1 MKKVLALILAVVMC
15 FGMASVAFGIDVT
28 LPLSGCVIVDS
39 NGEVVVN
46 DYVEYVNGT
55 IAYVAGSEF
64 YIIPDCYLPG
74 EAGDDGDFDNFEITS
89 VEVTQGSTTVYTP
102 AFFFDDDG
110 NMPTDTWM
118 IQMKTQ
124 DIAAVKDYDTVLHIE
139 GVYNFEGV
147 DYNVEGDIILVVKD
161 TGVIDENDINKGRI
175 DGDFEVDTWT
185 DDEGGYY
192 KYVVSADAFK
202 AIKSGETFKFPYYG
216 YSLKVGAGIKNAL
229 NFRASIEKI
238 DAIVEKYGEDK
249 VLGVIDFKDKN
260 ELPVEIGV
268 EMECT
273 EYSSTHVTNQAY
285 VYRIEGDK
293 LVLITD
299 KAEYDAARDVVSF
312 STNKLGTLVISAE
325 PLTDAAEDAP
335 ATTTESK
342 DNPGTGANDVI
353 GLAVAGAVVAMAAGF
368 VALKK

>member
-39 NGEVVVN
+39 NGEIIVN

-74 EAGDDGDFDNFEITS
+74 ESGDDGDYDNFEITS

-102 AFFFDDDG
+102 AFFFDDEG
-110 NMPTDTWM
+110 NNPTNVWM
-118 IQMKTQ
+118 VQMKTQ
-124 DIAAVKDYDTVLHIE
+124 DIAAVKDYDMVLH
-139 GVYNFEGV
+139 
-147 DYNVEGDIILVVKD
+147 VEGKDANGDNFSGDLTLVVKD
-161 TGVIDENDINKGRI
+161 TGVIDENDINKARI
-175 DGDFEVDTWT
+175 DGDFEVAT
-185 DDEGGYY
+185 EGR
-192 KYVVSADAFK
+192 YVVSADAFA
-202 AIKSGETFKFPYYG
+202 AIKSGETFKFPYNG
-216 YSLKVGAGIKNAL
+216 YALNVGAGISNAL

-238 DAIVEKYGEDK
+238 DAIVERYGEDK

-325 PLTDAAEDAP
+325 PLTDAADAP

>member
-1 MKKVLALILAVVMC
+1 MKKALALILAVVMC
-15 FGMASVAFGIDVT
+15 IGMASVAFAIDVDFDIHHFT
-28 LPLSGCVIVDS
+28 IMGNDGVIDD
-39 NGEVVVN
+39 VN
-46 DYVEYVNGT
+46 AGGN
-55 IAYVAGSEF
+55 IAYVAGDTF
-64 YIIPDCYLPG
+64 YVIPYATA
-74 EAGDDGDFDNFEITS
+74 EADSNIEITKA
-89 VEVTQGSTTVYTP
+89 EVTQGSTTVYTP
-102 AFFFDDDG
+102 AFFFDDEG
-110 NMPTDTWM
+110 NNPTNVWM
-118 IQMKTQ
+118 VQMKTQ
-124 DIAAVKDYDTVLHIE
+124 DIAAVKDYDMVLH
-139 GVYNFEGV
+139 
-147 DYNVEGDIILVVKD
+147 VEGKDADGDNFSGDLTLVVKD
-161 TGVIDENDINKGRI
+161 TGVIDENDINKARI
-175 DGDFEVDTWT
+175 DGDFEVAT
-185 DDEGGYY
+185 EGR
-192 KYVVSADAFK
+192 YVVSADAFK
-202 AIKSGETFKFPYYG
+202 AIKSGETFKFPYNG
-216 YSLKVGAGIKNAL
+216 YALNVGAGISNAL

-238 DAIVEKYGEDK
+238 DAIVERYGEDK

-325 PLTDAAEDAP
+325 PLTDAADAP

>member
-1 MKKVLALILAVVMC
+1 MAKQEERTETVDVSKMIDQLVANAQKALEEYMSMSQEQVDEIVHAMALAGLDQHMYLAQLAYDETKRGVMEDKVIKNLFATEYIWHNIKK
-15 FGMASVAFGIDVT
+15 
-28 LPLSGCVIVDS
+28 
-39 NGEVVVN
+39 
-46 DYVEYVNGT
+46 
-55 IAYVAGSEF
+55 
-64 YIIPDCYLPG
+64 
-74 EAGDDGDFDNFEITS
+74 
-89 VEVTQGSTTVYTP
+89 QKTV
-102 AFFFDDDG
+102 
-110 NMPTDTWM
+110 
-118 IQMKTQ
+118 
-124 DIAAVKDYDTVLHIE
+124 
-139 GVYNFEGV
+139 
-147 DYNVEGDIILVVKD
+147 
-161 TGVIDENDINKGRI
+161 GVIDENDINKARI
-175 DGDFEVDTWT
+175 DGDFEVAT
-185 DDEGGYY
+185 EGR
-192 KYVVSADAFK
+192 YVVSADAFA
-202 AIKSGETFKFPYYG
+202 AIKSGETFKFPYNG
-216 YSLKVGAGIKNAL
+216 YALNVGAGISNAL

-238 DAIVEKYGEDK
+238 DAIVERYGEDK

-273 EYSSTHVTNQAY
+273 EYSSTHITNQAY

-325 PLTDAAEDAP
+325 PLTDAADAP

>member
-1 MKKVLALILAVVMC
+1 MKKALALILAVVMC
-15 FGMASVAFGIDVT
+15 IGMASVAFAIDVDYDIHHFT
-28 LPLSGCVIVDS
+28 ILGSDGQFID
-39 NGEVVVN
+39 VN
-46 DYVEYVNGT
+46 AGGNV
-55 IAYVAGSEF
+55 AYVAGDTF
-64 YIIPDCYLPG
+64 YVIPYATAEG
-74 EAGDDGDFDNFEITS
+74 NSNIEITKA
-89 VEVTQGSTTVYTP
+89 EVTQGSTTVYTP
-102 AFFFDDDG
+102 AFFFDDEG
-110 NMPTDTWM
+110 NYRTNVWM
-118 IQMKTQ
+118 VQMKTQ
-124 DIAAVKDYDTVLHIE
+124 DIAAVKDYDMVLH
-139 GVYNFEGV
+139 
-147 DYNVEGDIILVVKD
+147 VEGKDAAGNAYEGDLTLVVKD

-185 DDEGGYY
+185 NDEGGYY

-238 DAIVEKYGEDK
+238 DAIVERYGEDK

-273 EYSSTHVTNQAY
+273 EYSSTHITNQAY

-325 PLTDAAEDAP
+325 PLTDAADAP

>member
-1 MKKVLALILAVVMC
+1 MKKALALILAVVMC
-15 FGMASVAFGIDVT
+15 IGMASVAFAIDVDYDIDHFT
-28 LPLSGCVIVDS
+28 ILGS
-39 NGEVVVN
+39 NGQFIDVDAGGN
-46 DYVEYVNGT
+46 
-55 IAYVAGSEF
+55 IAYVAGDTF
-64 YIIPDCYLPG
+64 YVIPYATA
-74 EAGDDGDFDNFEITS
+74 EGDSNIEITS
-89 VEVTQGSTTVYTP
+89 AEVTQGSTTVYTP
-102 AFFFDDDG
+102 AFFFDDEG
-110 NMPTDTWM
+110 NNPTNVWM
-118 IQMKTQ
+118 VQMKTQ
-124 DIAAVKDYDTVLHIE
+124 DIAAVKDYDMVLH
-139 GVYNFEGV
+139 
-147 DYNVEGDIILVVKD
+147 VEGKDADGDNFSGDLTLVVKD
-161 TGVIDENDINKGRI
+161 TGVIDENDINKARI
-175 DGDFEVDTWT
+175 DGDFEVAT
-185 DDEGGYY
+185 EGR
-192 KYVVSADAFK
+192 YVVSADAFK
-202 AIKSGETFKFPYYG
+202 AIKSGETFKFPYNG
-216 YSLKVGAGIKNAL
+216 YALNVGAGISNAL

-238 DAIVEKYGEDK
+238 DAIVERYGEDK

-325 PLTDAAEDAP
+325 PLTDAADAP

>member
-28 LPLSGCVIVDS
+28 LPILGAGTFGEDGWDIGMEGEDAFWL
-39 NGEVVVN
+39 NG
-46 DYVEYVNGT
+46 G
-55 IAYVAGSEF
+55 IQYVAGSEF
-64 YIIPDCYLPG
+64 YVIPVVEDPDTG
-74 EAGDDGDFDNFEITS
+74 EVTPFVITDA
-89 VEVTQGSTTVYTP
+89 EVTQGSTTVYEP

-110 NMPTDTWM
+110 NMPTDTWLV
-118 IQMKTQ
+118 QMKTQ
-124 DIAAVKDYDTVLHIE
+124 DIAAVKDYDMVLHIE
-139 GVYNFEGV
+139 GTYTTAAGV
-147 DYNVEGDIILVVKD
+147 DYNVEGDIVLTVKD
-161 TGVIDENDINKGRI
+161 TGVIDENDINKARI
-175 DGDFEVDTWT
+175 DGDFEVAT
-185 DDEGGYY
+185 EGR
-192 KYVVSADAFK
+192 YVVSADAFK
-202 AIKSGETFKFPYYG
+202 AIKSGETFKFPYNG
-216 YSLKVGAGIKNAL
+216 YALNVGAGISNAL

-238 DAIVEKYGEDK
+238 DAIVERYGEDK

-273 EYSSTHVTNQAY
+273 EYSSTHITNQAY

-325 PLTDAAEDAP
+325 PLTDAP

>member
-1 MKKVLALILAVVMC
+1 MKKALALILAVVMC
-15 FGMASVAFGIDVT
+15 IGMASVAFAIDVDYDIHHFT
-28 LPLSGCVIVDS
+28 ILGS
-39 NGEVVVN
+39 NGQPI
-46 DYVEYVNGT
+46 DVEAGGNV
-55 IAYVAGSEF
+55 AYVAGDTF
-64 YIIPDCYLPG
+64 YVIPYATAEG
-74 EAGDDGDFDNFEITS
+74 NSNIEITS
-89 VEVTQGSTTVYTP
+89 AEVTQGSTTVYTP
-102 AFFFDDDG
+102 AFFFDDEG
-110 NMPTDTWM
+110 NNPTNVWM
-118 IQMKTQ
+118 VQMKTQ
-124 DIAAVKDYDTVLHIE
+124 DIAAVKDYDMVLH
-139 GVYNFEGV
+139 
-147 DYNVEGDIILVVKD
+147 VEGKDADGDNFSGDLTLVVKD
-161 TGVIDENDINKGRI
+161 YGVIDENDINKARI
-175 DGDFEVDTWT
+175 DGDFEVAT
-185 DDEGGYY
+185 EGR
-192 KYVVSADAFK
+192 YVVSADAFK
-202 AIKSGETFKFPYYG
+202 AIKSGETFKFPYNG
-216 YSLKVGAGIKNAL
+216 YALNVGAGISNAL

-238 DAIVEKYGEDK
+238 DAIVERYGEDK

-299 KAEYDAARDVVSF
+299 KGVYDAARDVVSF

-325 PLTDAAEDAP
+325 PLTDAADAP

>member
-28 LPLSGCVIVDS
+28 LPILGAGTFGEDGWDVGMEGEDAFWL
-39 NGEVVVN
+39 NG
-46 DYVEYVNGT
+46 G
-55 IAYVAGSEF
+55 IQYVAGSEF
-64 YIIPDCYLPG
+64 YVIPVVEDPDT
-74 EAGDDGDFDNFEITS
+74 EEVAPFVITDA
-89 VEVTQGSTTVYTP
+89 EVTQGSTTVYEP

-110 NMPTDTWM
+110 NMPTDTWLV
-118 IQMKTQ
+118 QMKTQ
-124 DIAAVKDYDTVLHIE
+124 DIAAVKDYDMVLHIE
-139 GVYNFEGV
+139 GTYTTAAGV
-147 DYNVEGDIILVVKD
+147 DYNVEGDIVLTVKD

-175 DGDFEVDTWT
+175 DGDFEVAT
-185 DDEGGYY
+185 EGR
-192 KYVVSADAFK
+192 YVVSADAFK
-202 AIKSGETFKFPYYG
+202 AIKSGETFKFPYNG
-216 YSLKVGAGIKNAL
+216 YALNVGAGISNAL

-273 EYSSTHVTNQAY
+273 EYSSTHITNQAY

-299 KAEYDAARDVVSF
+299 KGVYDAARDVVSF

-325 PLTDAAEDAP
+325 PLTDAADAP

>member
-1 MKKVLALILAVVMC
+1 MKKALALILAVVMC
-15 FGMASVAFGIDVT
+15 IGMASVAFAIDTTTAIAQWAWYDADGVGQQLT
-28 LPLSGCVIVDS
+28 
-39 NGEVVVN
+39 
-46 DYVEYVNGT
+46 NGT
-55 IAYVAGSEF
+55 IAYVAGETF
-64 YIIPDCYLPG
+64 YVTVGNGQEQL
-74 EAGDDGDFDNFEITS
+74 EITNA
-89 VEVTQGSTTVYTP
+89 EVTQGSTTVYKPSFYNDTE
-102 AFFFDDDG
+102 G
-110 NMPTDTWM
+110 NQPLGWVV
-118 IQMKTQ
+118 QMKTQ
-124 DIAAVKDYDTVLHIE
+124 DIAAVKEYDTVLHVE
-139 GVYNFEGV
+139 AKDAAGNAY
-147 DYNVEGDIILVVKD
+147 EGDIVLIVKD
-161 TGVIDENDINKGRI
+161 YDLITDNDINKARMDDADVNTL
-175 DGDFEVDTWT
+175 DG
-185 DDEGGYY
+185 EGNYR
-192 KYVVSADAFK
+192 YVVSADAFK

-238 DAIVEKYGEDK
+238 DAIVERYGEDK

-325 PLTDAAEDAP
+325 PLTDAADAP

>member
-1 MKKVLALILAVVMC
+1 M
-15 FGMASVAFGIDVT
+15 
-28 LPLSGCVIVDS
+28 
-39 NGEVVVN
+39 
-46 DYVEYVNGT
+46 
-55 IAYVAGSEF
+55 
-64 YIIPDCYLPG
+64 
-74 EAGDDGDFDNFEITS
+74 
-89 VEVTQGSTTVYTP
+89 
-102 AFFFDDDG
+102 
-110 NMPTDTWM
+110 
-118 IQMKTQ
+118 
-124 DIAAVKDYDTVLHIE
+124 
-139 GVYNFEGV
+139 
-147 DYNVEGDIILVVKD
+147 
-161 TGVIDENDINKGRI
+161 
-175 DGDFEVDTWT
+175 T
-185 DDEGGYY
+185 DDEGGYC
-192 KYVVSADAFK
+192 KYVVSADAFA
-202 AIKSGETFKFPYYG
+202 AIKSGETFKFPYNG
-216 YSLKVGAGIKNAL
+216 YALNVGAGISNAL

-238 DAIVEKYGEDK
+238 DAIVERYGEDK

-325 PLTDAAEDAP
+325 PLTDAADAP

>member
-1 MKKVLALILAVVMC
+1 MKKALALILAVVMC
-15 FGMASVAFGIDVT
+15 IGMASVAFAIDVDYDIHHFT
-28 LPLSGCVIVDS
+28 ILGSDGEIKDVDAGG
-39 NGEVVVN
+39 N
-46 DYVEYVNGT
+46 
-55 IAYVAGSEF
+55 IAYVAGDTF
-64 YIIPDCYLPG
+64 YVIPY
-74 EAGDDGDFDNFEITS
+74 AAADGGSNIEITKA
-89 VEVTQGSTTVYTP
+89 EVTQGSTTVYTP
-102 AFFFDDDG
+102 AFFFDDEG
-110 NMPTDTWM
+110 NNPTNVWM
-118 IQMKTQ
+118 VQMKTQ
-124 DIAAVKDYDTVLHIE
+124 DIAAVKDYDMVLH
-139 GVYNFEGV
+139 
-147 DYNVEGDIILVVKD
+147 VEGKDADGDNFSGDLTLVVKD
-161 TGVIDENDINKGRI
+161 TGVIDENDINKARI
-175 DGDFEVDTWT
+175 DGDFEVAT
-185 DDEGGYY
+185 EGR
-192 KYVVSADAFK
+192 YVVSADAFK
-202 AIKSGETFKFPYYG
+202 AIKSGETFKFPYNG
-216 YSLKVGAGIKNAL
+216 YALNVGAGISNAL

-238 DAIVEKYGEDK
+238 DAIVERYGEDK

-325 PLTDAAEDAP
+325 PLTDAADAP

>member
-39 NGEVVVN
+39 NGEIIVN

-74 EAGDDGDFDNFEITS
+74 ESGDDGDYDNFEITS

-102 AFFFDDDG
+102 AFFFDDEG
-110 NMPTDTWM
+110 NNPTNVWM
-118 IQMKTQ
+118 VQMKTQ
-124 DIAAVKDYDTVLHIE
+124 DIAAVKDYDMVLH
-139 GVYNFEGV
+139 
-147 DYNVEGDIILVVKD
+147 VEGKDADGDNFSGDLTLVVKD
-161 TGVIDENDINKGRI
+161 TGVIDENDINKARI
-175 DGDFEVDTWT
+175 DGDFEVAT
-185 DDEGGYY
+185 EGR
-192 KYVVSADAFK
+192 YVVSADAFK
-202 AIKSGETFKFPYYG
+202 AIKSGETFKFPYNG
-216 YSLKVGAGIKNAL
+216 YALNVGAGISNAL

-238 DAIVEKYGEDK
+238 DAIVERYGEDK

-325 PLTDAAEDAP
+325 PLTDAADAP

>member
-1 MKKVLALILAVVMC
+1 MKKVLALTLAVVMC
-15 FGMASVAFGIDVT
+15 FGMASVAFAIDTTADIPMWAWYDAEGTGHT
-28 LPLSGCVIVDS
+28 LTD
-39 NGEVVVN
+39 
-46 DYVEYVNGT
+46 DT
-55 IAYVAGSEF
+55 IAYVAGDTF
-64 YIIPDCYLPG
+64 YVSVF
-74 EAGDDGDFDNFEITS
+74 DGNGAQLQITDA
-89 VEVTQGSTTVYTP
+89 EVTQGSTTVYEP
-102 AFFFDDDG
+102 AFYNDQDG
-110 NMPTDTWM
+110 NRPLGWVV
-118 IQMKTQ
+118 QMKTQ
-124 DIAAVKDYDTVLHIE
+124 DIAAVKEYDTVLKVE
-139 GVYNFEGV
+139 AV
-147 DYNVEGDIILVVKD
+147 DANDVKYAGSVTLIVKD
-161 TGVIDENDINKGRI
+161 YDLITDNDINKARI
-175 DGDFEVDTWT
+175 DGDFEVAT
-185 DDEGGYY
+185 EGR
-192 KYVVSADAFK
+192 YVVSADAFK
-202 AIKSGETFKFPYYG
+202 AIKSGETFKFPYNG
-216 YSLKVGAGIKNAL
+216 YALNVGAGISNAL

-325 PLTDAAEDAP
+325 PLTDAADAP

>member
-1 MKKVLALILAVVMC
+1 MKKALALILAVVMC
-15 FGMASVAFGIDVT
+15 IGMASVAFAIDVDYDIHHFT
-28 LPLSGCVIVDS
+28 ILGSDGEIKDVDAGG
-39 NGEVVVN
+39 N
-46 DYVEYVNGT
+46 
-55 IAYVAGSEF
+55 IAYVAGDTF
-64 YIIPDCYLPG
+64 YVIPYAN
-74 EAGDDGDFDNFEITS
+74 AGADSNIEITS
-89 VEVTQGSTTVYTP
+89 AEVTQGSTTVYTP
-102 AFFFDDDG
+102 AFFFDDEG
-110 NMPTDTWM
+110 NNPTNVWM
-118 IQMKTQ
+118 VQMKTQ
-124 DIAAVKDYDTVLHIE
+124 DIAAVKDYDMVLH
-139 GVYNFEGV
+139 
-147 DYNVEGDIILVVKD
+147 VEGKDADGDNFSGDLTLVVKD
-161 TGVIDENDINKGRI
+161 TGVIDENDINKARI
-175 DGDFEVDTWT
+175 DGDFEVAT
-185 DDEGGYY
+185 EGR
-192 KYVVSADAFK
+192 YVVSADAFK
-202 AIKSGETFKFPYYG
+202 AIKSGETFKFPYNG
-216 YSLKVGAGIKNAL
+216 YALNVGAGISNAL

-238 DAIVEKYGEDK
+238 DAIVERYGEDK

-273 EYSSTHVTNQAY
+273 EYSSTHITNQAY

-299 KAEYDAARDVVSF
+299 KGVYDAARDVVSF

-325 PLTDAAEDAP
+325 PLTDAADAP

>member
-28 LPLSGCVIVDS
+28 LPILGAGTFGEDGWDIGMEGEDAFWL
-39 NGEVVVN
+39 NG
-46 DYVEYVNGT
+46 G
-55 IAYVAGSEF
+55 IQYVAGSEF
-64 YIIPDCYLPG
+64 YVIPVVEDPDTG
-74 EAGDDGDFDNFEITS
+74 EVTPFVITDA
-89 VEVTQGSTTVYTP
+89 EVTQGSTTVYEP

-110 NMPTDTWM
+110 NMPTDTWLV
-118 IQMKTQ
+118 QMKTQ
-124 DIAAVKDYDTVLHIE
+124 DIAAVKDYDMVLHIE
-139 GVYNFEGV
+139 GTYTTAAGV
-147 DYNVEGDIILVVKD
+147 DYNVEGDIVLTVKD
-161 TGVIDENDINKGRI
+161 TGVIDENDINKARI
-175 DGDFEVDTWT
+175 DGDFEVAT
-185 DDEGGYY
+185 EGR
-192 KYVVSADAFK
+192 YVVSADAFA
-202 AIKSGETFKFPYYG
+202 AIKSGETFKFPSNG
-216 YSLKVGAGIKNAL
+216 YALNVGAGISNAL

-238 DAIVEKYGEDK
+238 DAIVERYGEDK

-325 PLTDAAEDAP
+325 PLTDAADAP

>member
-1 MKKVLALILAVVMC
+1 MKKALALILAVVMC
-15 FGMASVAFGIDVT
+15 IGMASVAFAIDVDYDIHHFT
-28 LPLSGCVIVDS
+28 ILGSDGDIIDVDAGG
-39 NGEVVVN
+39 NV
-46 DYVEYVNGT
+46 
-55 IAYVAGSEF
+55 AYVAGDTF
-64 YIIPDCYLPG
+64 YVIPY
-74 EAGDDGDFDNFEITS
+74 AGAGPDSNIEITS
-89 VEVTQGSTTVYTP
+89 AKVTQGSTTVYTP

-139 GVYNFEGV
+139 GVYNYEGV
-147 DYNVEGDIILVVKD
+147 DYNVEGDIVLTVKD
-161 TGVIDENDINKGRI
+161 TGVIDENDINKARI
-175 DGDFEVDTWT
+175 DGDFEVAT
-185 DDEGGYY
+185 EGR
-192 KYVVSADAFK
+192 YVVSADAFA
-202 AIKSGETFKFPYYG
+202 AIKSGETFKFPYNG
-216 YSLKVGAGIKNAL
+216 YALNVGAGISNAL

-325 PLTDAAEDAP
+325 PLTDAADAP

>member
-1 MKKVLALILAVVMC
+1 MKKALALILAVVMC
-15 FGMASVAFGIDVT
+15 IGMASVAFAIDVDYDIHHFT
-28 LPLSGCVIVDS
+28 ILGSDGEIKDVDAGG
-39 NGEVVVN
+39 N
-46 DYVEYVNGT
+46 
-55 IAYVAGSEF
+55 IAYVAGDTF
-64 YIIPDCYLPG
+64 YVIPY
-74 EAGDDGDFDNFEITS
+74 AAADGGSNIEITKA
-89 VEVTQGSTTVYTP
+89 EVTQGSTTVYTP

-139 GVYNFEGV
+139 GVYNYEGV
-147 DYNVEGDIILVVKD
+147 DYNVEGDIVLVVKD
-161 TGVIDENDINKGRI
+161 TGVIDENDINKARI
-175 DGDFEVDTWT
+175 DGDFEVAT
-185 DDEGGYY
+185 EGR
-192 KYVVSADAFK
+192 YVVSADAFK
-202 AIKSGETFKFPYYG
+202 AIKSGETFKFPYNG
-216 YSLKVGAGIKNAL
+216 YALNVGAGISNAL

-238 DAIVEKYGEDK
+238 DAIVERYGEDK

-273 EYSSTHVTNQAY
+273 EYSSTHITNQAY

-299 KAEYDAARDVVSF
+299 KGVYDAARDVVSF

-325 PLTDAAEDAP
+325 PLTDAADAP